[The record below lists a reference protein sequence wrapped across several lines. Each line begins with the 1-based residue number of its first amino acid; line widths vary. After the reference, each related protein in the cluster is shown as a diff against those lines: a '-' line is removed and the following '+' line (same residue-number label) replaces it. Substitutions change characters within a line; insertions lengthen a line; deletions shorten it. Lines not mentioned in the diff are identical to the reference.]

1 MAPGPAQ
8 ASAAVLVAFAL
19 APAAW
24 LAAQVPPE
32 QGPLTRAI
40 GPLGPWIEAWWHT
53 LQLVAG
59 VFLVGV
65 SFGAS
70 VICRFPWLVCRAPSS
85 NVQLQPNLGA
95 DEHFG
100 DDRTGDN
107 GPAARRLAPPTHP
120 GLLDDLGAR

>member
-8 ASAAVLVAFAL
+8 ATAAVLVAFAL

-32 QGPLTRAI
+32 QGPLARAF
-40 GPLGPWIEAWWHT
+40 GPLAQWIEAWWHT
-53 LQLVAG
+53 LQVTAA

-65 SFGAS
+65 FFGVS
-70 VICRFPWLVCRAPSS
+70 IICRFPWLVSRAPSS
-85 NVQLQPNLGA
+85 NVQLQLNLGA

-100 DDRTGDN
+100 DGRTGN
-107 GPAARRLAPPTHP
+107 TGPAARRFAPPRHP
-120 GLLDDLGAR
+120 RLLEDPGAW

>member
-40 GPLGPWIEAWWHT
+40 GPLGQWIEAWWHT